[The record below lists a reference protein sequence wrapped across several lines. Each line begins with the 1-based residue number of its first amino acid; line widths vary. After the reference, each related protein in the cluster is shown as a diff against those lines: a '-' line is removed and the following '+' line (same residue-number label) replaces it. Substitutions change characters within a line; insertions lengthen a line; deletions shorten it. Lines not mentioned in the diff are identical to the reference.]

1 MKKKLLSMTLLLT
14 LTLMFA
20 VPAFAG
26 PVLDRIMKRGELVV
40 GTSGTQ
46 PPMTA
51 KSKKGEIIGM
61 DADLSRAMAASMGV
75 KLKYSVMPFDKLL
88 PALQAGQVD
97 IVLSGMTITGVRNT
111 KVAFVGPYFVTGKG
125 ILAVADKF
133 ASLKESHGLDTPEV
147 TVAALKNSTS
157 QKFAETM
164 ISKAKLVL
172 TNSYD
177 EAINLLLK
185 GKTDVIVADY
195 AFCALTSYRYQ
206 DKGLIA
212 GASPLTYEPLGIAMV
227 EDALLINWVQNF
239 MTLLH
244 GTGEIEK
251 MHEKWLNAGSW
262 IDDLQD

>member
-1 MKKKLLSMTLLLT
+1 MTLLLA
-14 LTLMFA
+14 LTLMFT

-51 KSKKGEIIGM
+51 TSKKGEIIGM
-61 DADLSRAMAASMGV
+61 DADLSRALAESMGV
-75 KLKYSVMPFDKLL
+75 KLKYSVMPFDNLL

-97 IVLSGMTITGVRNT
+97 IILSGMTITGVRNS

-125 ILAVADKF
+125 ILAVAEKF
-133 ASLKESHGLDTPEV
+133 AALKESHGLDTPEV

-177 EAINLLLK
+177 EAIDLLLK

-195 AFCALTSYRYQ
+195 SFCALTAYRYQ

-212 GASPLTYEPLGIAMV
+212 GASPLTYEALGIAME

-244 GTGEIEK
+244 GTGEIKK
-251 MHEKWLNAGSW
+251 MHEKWLNIASW
-262 IDDLQD
+262 IDDLP